1 MEVSGVCVGVECPRV
16 DWCYRCV
23 VGFGG
28 GGGGGGGGSGV
39 GWGLWAVVDG

>member
-23 VGFGG
+23 VGFGNVVG
-28 GGGGGGGGSGV
+28 VVVGV
-39 GWGLWAVVDG
+39 GWGGDCGL